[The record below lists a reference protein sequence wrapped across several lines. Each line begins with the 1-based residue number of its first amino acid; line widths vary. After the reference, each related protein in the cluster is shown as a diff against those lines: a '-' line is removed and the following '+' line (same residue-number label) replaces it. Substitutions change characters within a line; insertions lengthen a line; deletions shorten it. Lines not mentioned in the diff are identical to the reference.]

1 MITKK
6 TALQYHKAG
15 FHVIPVTSNKTPACK
30 NWKQYQTAQT
40 VQDINE
46 LWQQDSWGIAIL
58 TGIDGLEVIDVD
70 QKHDVEGELML
81 RYQKHNDQYNDD
93 SISFAYLTVTCTP
106 NDGYHIYYKCD
117 KIQGN
122 QKLASRPATTDELEQ
137 HNQTAKRKKEDIDQL
152 PQVLIETRGIGG
164 YVLAP
169 PSPGYEV
176 QYGKLSNV
184 QHITQEQRFN
194 LLRNAQ
200 YFNTLVKSS
209 TIDYKATSLT
219 VADYEGK
226 PSWEVYNEKQDGI
239 SLLEQHGWTRVYE
252 DKFRVY
258 LKRPGNTTAKTSANY
273 HKEKGIFVCHSTS
286 TVFEAGKGYTPY
298 AIYAT
303 LEHNGDFSAAAKTLY
318 KQGYGTAK
326 KIQSSPIEDS
336 PIQPKKDENI
346 DDLLAFVKS
355 TKFDIR
361 EPIREDEAILT
372 SSVDGEVYK
381 LAGKGMIA
389 SIVGEQKSGKSLITS
404 AFTASGLSGKRIL
417 SFGLDLQGSN
427 AAFFDTEQPKFFYQK
442 TQERIYNM
450 AGLYDNHPK
459 YEAYQLRRLSVDDRV
474 KAIDA
479 ILSNRKD
486 LSYIVIDGIVD
497 LCKDFNSEAEA
508 KRTIERLMH
517 WSDETGALIV
527 TVLHLTKSQGFMRGH
542 LGTELQNKHDL
553 ALQVSIDEETGLYE
567 VRHRDSRFK
576 PFKGF
581 TFYRDSKGI
590 PVMEN
595 DYQPAPPPNGSFA
608 PVHHSTMVT
617 SKADIDDDLIPK
629 IRVCDLHY

>member
-40 VQDINE
+40 AGDIDE

-70 QKHDVEGELML
+70 QKHDVEGGLML
-81 RYQKHNDQYNDD
+81 RYQKHNDKYNDE

-122 QKLASRPATTDELEQ
+122 QKLASRPATAEELQQ
-137 HNQTAKRKKEDIDQL
+137 HNATAKRKKEDPDQL
-152 PQVLIETRGIGG
+152 PQVLIETRGTGG

-169 PSPGYEV
+169 PTPGYEV
-176 QYGKLSNV
+176 QYGKLSKV

-209 TIDYKATSLT
+209 DIDYKAARQTT
-219 VADYEGK
+219 ADYEGK
-226 PSWEVYNEKQDGI
+226 PSWEVYNEKADAI
-239 SLLEQHGWTRVYE
+239 ALLEQHGWKQVYQ

-258 LKRPGNTTAKTSANY
+258 LKRPGNTSAKTSGNY
-273 HKEKGIFVCHSTS
+273 HREKGIFVCHSTS
-286 TVFEAGKGYTPY
+286 TVFEAEKGYTPY

-303 LEHNGDFSAAAKTLY
+303 LEHNGDFSAAAKALY
-318 KQGYGTAK
+318 QQGYGTAK
-326 KIQSSPIEDS
+326 KVQQLPAGE
-336 PIQPKKDENI
+336 QHKQEKKEESI
-346 DDLLAFVKS
+346 DNLLAFVKS
-355 TKFDIR
+355 TRFDIR
-361 EPIREDEAILT
+361 QPIKEDEAILT
-372 SSVDGEVYK
+372 STIDGETYK

-404 AFTASGLSGKRIL
+404 AFTAAGLSGRQVL
-417 SFGLDLQGSN
+417 SFDLNLQDGN
-427 AAFFDTEQPKFFYQK
+427 AIFFDTEQPRYFYQK
-442 TQERIYNM
+442 TQERIYKM
-450 AGLYDNHPK
+450 ARLYDNHPK
-459 YEAYQLRRLSVDDRV
+459 YEAYQLRRLAVEDRI

-479 ILSNRKD
+479 ILQGRQD

-497 LCKDFNSEAEA
+497 LCKDFNSESEA

-553 ALQVSIDEETGLYE
+553 ALQVSIDEETGFYE

-581 TFYRDSKGI
+581 TFQRDDKGL
-590 PVMEN
+590 PVMDN
-595 DYQPAPPPNGSFA
+595 DAYPIEEQPDYYTPSAYQQPTAASSS
-608 PVHHSTMVT
+608 VLV
-617 SKADIDDDLIPK
+617 SKTAGDDDVPF
-629 IRVCDLHY
+629 